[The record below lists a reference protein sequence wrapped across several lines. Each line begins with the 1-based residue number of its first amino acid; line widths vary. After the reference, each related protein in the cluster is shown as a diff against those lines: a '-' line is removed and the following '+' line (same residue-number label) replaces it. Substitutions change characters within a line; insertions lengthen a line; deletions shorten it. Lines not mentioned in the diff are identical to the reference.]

1 MDSFVNLI
9 RSAKTI
15 LLPRVAHNH
24 AEEFAREKFRK
35 NNFRIVLLSG
45 FLFFEQLFYAVFV
58 SPPWSDLRRIYFL
71 SSAVMLVFFAIGL
84 ILSKRE
90 HGRITFLHEV
100 YEVSFG
106 FFGMAV
112 ACLRFIYI
120 EFDAEAFRI
129 PTVYIAVLYATA
141 VIFLYRPW
149 QCILMYIATGTAA
162 AVLMPV
168 FHPEIAVSSYVADIV
183 SNGIIAF
190 MMSSINYRNFVIN
203 FRNKRLIEEQN
214 NDLVSKNDRIR
225 MINDELKELS
235 EKDHLTG
242 LFNRRKVTDDM
253 MNIFRQVKR
262 YDQVFSVMIMDLDHF
277 KEINDTYGHDAGDK
291 VLIDIAC
298 ILESNVR
305 DVDICGRW
313 GGEEFIIVCPGINH
327 DGALAL
333 AERLRNDIGAHT
345 FNDLRQIT
353 ASFGVATSSYH
364 ADIASVV
371 KSADMHLYK
380 AKEAGRNRIIGENPA
395 ADKDAAPGS

>member
-1 MDSFVNLI
+1 MNLI

-15 LLPRVAHNH
+15 LLPRVADNH
-24 AEEFAREKFRK
+24 AEGFARDKFRK

-58 SPPWSDLRRIYFL
+58 SPPWSELRRVYFI
-71 SSAVMLVFFAIGL
+71 SSAVMLAFFIVGL
-84 ILSKRE
+84 VLSKHGR
-90 HGRITFLHEV
+90 GRITFLHEFH
-100 YEVSFG
+100 EVSFG

-112 ACLRFIYI
+112 ACLRFIFI
-120 EFDAEAFRI
+120 EFDAETFRI
-129 PTVYIAVLYATA
+129 PTVYIAVLYGTA
-141 VIFLYRPW
+141 VIFVYKPW
-149 QCILMYIATGTAA
+149 QCVLMYIATGTAA

-168 FHPEIAVSSYVADIV
+168 FHPEIAVSSYIADIT

-190 MMSSINYRNFVIN
+190 MMSAINYRNFVIN
-203 FRNKRLIEEQN
+203 YRNKRLIEEQN

-253 MNIFRQVKR
+253 MNIFRQAKR
-262 YDQVFSVMIMDLDHF
+262 YDRLFSIMIMDIDHF
-277 KEINDTYGHDAGDK
+277 KQINDTYGHDAGDK

-298 ILESNVR
+298 ILESNIR

-313 GGEEFIIVCPGINH
+313 GGEEFIIVCPDINH

-333 AERLRNDIGAHT
+333 AERLRKDIGSYT
-345 FNDLRQIT
+345 FGDLRQIT
-353 ASFGVATSSYH
+353 ASFGVSTSSFH
-364 ADIASVV
+364 EDIASVV

-380 AKEAGRNRIIGENPA
+380 AKEAGRNRVIGEDTA
-395 ADKDAAPGS
+395 ADKDASVES